1 MSEFSPQGLVLYS
14 WFYGHNVSF
23 TVHKNLQIYTYVH
36 KENNIIMKN
45 RNIDVTL
52 QFFLCN
58 AKLGWRGLAQIV
70 SSLFLLK
77 KKRQKIRKDIHLFLK
92 IDGLCTTP

>member
-45 RNIDVTL
+45 RNIDVTR

-77 KKRQKIRKDIHLFLK
+77 KKRQKIRKDIHLCL
-92 IDGLCTTP
+92 